1 MKDPF
6 EKSVAF
12 IVFSL
17 VKCINLIS
25 FVTLNLLRFLQ
36 IVISKIN
43 CESIHNQ
50 RHFLE
55 RGSDFLSLDDKYIIE
70 TCPLISPVP
79 NSE

>member
-1 MKDPF
+1 MKDHF

-17 VKCINLIS
+17 VKYINLIS

-43 CESIHNQ
+43 CE
-50 RHFLE
+50 
-55 RGSDFLSLDDKYIIE
+55 
-70 TCPLISPVP
+70 
-79 NSE
+79 